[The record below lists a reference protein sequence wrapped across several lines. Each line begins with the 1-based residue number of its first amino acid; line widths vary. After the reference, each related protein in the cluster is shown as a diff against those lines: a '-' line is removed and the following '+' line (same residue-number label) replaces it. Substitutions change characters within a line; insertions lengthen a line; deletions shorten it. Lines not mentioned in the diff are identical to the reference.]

1 MSYKIKNWHQFQ
13 HFKDRKPPWIKLYRD
28 LLDDVHWHDLDPKA
42 AKNLVMIW
50 LIASEYD
57 GALPD
62 MKTLAF
68 RLRVLENEAKSIVS
82 KLSHWLIHDDIKPIS
97 DRYQN
102 DSLEIET
109 EKEKEREG
117 EAKRATRLPTN
128 WTPRLEDGTDEL
140 ELDKFRDHWKAA
152 PGQRGV
158 KLDWD
163 ATWRNW
169 LRRAAES
176 KPKQQSRETPLETG
190 LRIIKEMED
199 AEYQRSHASRDTLAL
214 SLQRQPSGQGD
225 IPSPSGSQLR
235 GLLSIDASITMPP
248 KDWFDLEE

>member
-1 MSYKIKNWHQFQ
+1 MSLSITIKTMLEAGCSAEQ
-13 HFKDRKPPWIKLYRD
+13 
-28 LLDDVHWHDLDPKA
+28 
-42 AKNLVMIW
+42 
-50 LIASEYD
+50 
-57 GALPD
+57 
-62 MKTLAF
+62 LAQV
-68 RLRVLENEAKSIVS
+68 VLAHEREA
-82 KLSHWLIHDDIKPIS
+82 D
-97 DRYQN
+97 
-102 DSLEIET
+102 ET
-109 EKEKEREG
+109 KKEKR
-117 EAKRATRLPTN
+117 AKRAAQKRVERERRLMSSNVAATSSDSVRHDATTCDISSPSSPPPNGFSPHPPSINIIPPLPIIPSSSPSPRLGRGSRLPDD
-128 WTPRLEDGTDEL
+128 WQPRVEDGTDEL
-140 ELDKFRDHWKAA
+140 ELAKFRDHWKAA

-235 GLLSIDASITMPP
+235 GLLGIDASITMPP

>member
-28 LLDDVHWHDLDPKA
+28 LLDDVHWHDLDPKV
-42 AKNLVMIW
+42 AKHLVMIW

-68 RLRVLENEAKSIVS
+68 RLRVLGNEAKSIVS
-82 KLSHWLIHDDIKPIS
+82 KLSHWLIQDDITTIS
-97 DRYQN
+97 SRYQN
-102 DSLEIET
+102 DSLEIERET
-109 EKEKEREG
+109 EKETEKETEREA
-117 EAKRATRLPTN
+117 EAKRATRLPTD
-128 WTPRLEDGTDEL
+128 WMPRPEDGTDEL
-140 ELDKFRDHWKAA
+140 ELAKFRDYWKAA

-169 LRRAAES
+169 LRTAGKSPTAKQSGSFITGHAKGLVKHEPEPPPMTEEEKAKRREQVDAILKGLWKAPEPLDRAAS
-176 KPKQQSRETPLETG
+176 
-190 LRIIKEMED
+190 
-199 AEYQRSHASRDTLAL
+199 
-214 SLQRQPSGQGD
+214 
-225 IPSPSGSQLR
+225 
-235 GLLSIDASITMPP
+235 
-248 KDWFDLEE
+248 

>member
-1 MSYKIKNWHQFQ
+1 MSLSITIKTMLEAGCSAEQ
-13 HFKDRKPPWIKLYRD
+13 
-28 LLDDVHWHDLDPKA
+28 
-42 AKNLVMIW
+42 
-50 LIASEYD
+50 
-57 GALPD
+57 
-62 MKTLAF
+62 LAQV
-68 RLRVLENEAKSIVS
+68 VLAHEREA
-82 KLSHWLIHDDIKPIS
+82 D
-97 DRYQN
+97 
-102 DSLEIET
+102 ET
-109 EKEKEREG
+109 KKEKR
-117 EAKRATRLPTN
+117 AKRAAQKRVERERRLMSSNVAATSSDSVRHDATTCDISSPSSPPLNGFSPNAPSRYIIPPLPIIPSSSPSPRLGRGSRLPDD
-128 WTPRLEDGTDEL
+128 WQPRVEDGTDEL
-140 ELDKFRDHWKAA
+140 ELAKFRDHWKAA

-199 AEYQRSHASRDTLAL
+199 AEYQRSRASRDTLAL
-214 SLQRQPSGQGD
+214 SLQRQPIGQGD

>member
-57 GALPD
+57 GELPD
-62 MKTLAF
+62 IKTLAF

-82 KLSHWLIHDDIKPIS
+82 KLSHWLVQTDISVIS
-97 DRYQN
+97 ERYQV

-109 EKEKEREG
+109 EKETEREVEG
-117 EAKRATRLPTN
+117 KRETKRATRLPDT
-128 WTPRLEDGTDEL
+128 WHPRTEDGLDNL
-140 ELDKFRDHWKAA
+140 ELAKFRDYWKAV
-152 PGQRGV
+152 PGQKGT

-169 LRRAAES
+169 LRTAGKSPTNA
-176 KPKQQSRETPLETG
+176 KPSVEVRTGPRNVFKPEPETPQLTEEEKARRREQVDAVLKG
-190 LRIIKEMED
+190 LWKPVEPVD
-199 AEYQRSHASRDTLAL
+199 QGRS
-214 SLQRQPSGQGD
+214 
-225 IPSPSGSQLR
+225 
-235 GLLSIDASITMPP
+235 
-248 KDWFDLEE
+248 

>member
-57 GALPD
+57 GELPD
-62 MKTLAF
+62 IKTLAF

-82 KLSHWLIHDDIKPIS
+82 KLSHWLIQTDISVIS
-97 DRYQN
+97 ERYQV

-109 EKEKEREG
+109 EKETEREVEG
-117 EAKRATRLPTN
+117 KRETKRATRLPDT
-128 WTPRLEDGTDEL
+128 WHPRAEDGLDNL
-140 ELDKFRDHWKAA
+140 ELAKFRDYWKAV
-152 PGQRGV
+152 PGQKGT

-169 LRRAAES
+169 LRTAGKSPTNA
-176 KPKQQSRETPLETG
+176 KPSVEVRTGPRNVFKPEPETPQLTEEEKARRREQVDAVLKG
-190 LRIIKEMED
+190 LWRP
-199 AEYQRSHASRDTLAL
+199 AS
-214 SLQRQPSGQGD
+214 
-225 IPSPSGSQLR
+225 SQ
-235 GLLSIDASITMPP
+235 
-248 KDWFDLEE
+248 E

>member
-1 MSYKIKNWHQFQ
+1 MSLSITIKTMLEAGCSAEQ
-13 HFKDRKPPWIKLYRD
+13 
-28 LLDDVHWHDLDPKA
+28 
-42 AKNLVMIW
+42 
-50 LIASEYD
+50 
-57 GALPD
+57 
-62 MKTLAF
+62 LAQV
-68 RLRVLENEAKSIVS
+68 VLAHEREA
-82 KLSHWLIHDDIKPIS
+82 D
-97 DRYQN
+97 
-102 DSLEIET
+102 ET
-109 EKEKEREG
+109 KKEKR
-117 EAKRATRLPTN
+117 AKRAAQKRVERERRLMSSNVAATSSDSVRHDATTCDISSPSSPPLNGFSPNAPSRYIIPPLPIIPSSSPSPRLGRGSRLPDD
-128 WTPRLEDGTDEL
+128 WQPRVEDGTDEL
-140 ELDKFRDHWKAA
+140 ELAKFRDHWKAA

>member
-57 GALPD
+57 GELPD

-82 KLSHWLIHDDIKPIS
+82 KLSHWLVQTDISVIS
-97 DRYQN
+97 ERYQV

-109 EKEKEREG
+109 EKETEREVEG
-117 EAKRATRLPTN
+117 KRETKRATRLPDT
-128 WTPRLEDGTDEL
+128 WHPRAEDGLDNL
-140 ELDKFRDHWKAA
+140 ELAKFRDYWRAV
-152 PGQRGV
+152 PGQKGT

-169 LRRAAES
+169 LRTAGKLPTNA
-176 KPKQQSRETPLETG
+176 KPSVEVRTGPRNVFKPEPETPQLTEEEKARRREQVDAVLKG
-190 LRIIKEMED
+190 LWRP
-199 AEYQRSHASRDTLAL
+199 T
-214 SLQRQPSGQGD
+214 SGQ
-225 IPSPSGSQLR
+225 
-235 GLLSIDASITMPP
+235 
-248 KDWFDLEE
+248 E

>member
-1 MSYKIKNWHQFQ
+1 MSLSITIKTMLEAGCSAEQ
-13 HFKDRKPPWIKLYRD
+13 
-28 LLDDVHWHDLDPKA
+28 
-42 AKNLVMIW
+42 
-50 LIASEYD
+50 
-57 GALPD
+57 
-62 MKTLAF
+62 LAQV
-68 RLRVLENEAKSIVS
+68 VLAHEREA
-82 KLSHWLIHDDIKPIS
+82 D
-97 DRYQN
+97 
-102 DSLEIET
+102 ET
-109 EKEKEREG
+109 KKEKR
-117 EAKRATRLPTN
+117 AKRAAQKRVERERRLMSSNVAATSSDSVRHDATTCDISSPSSPPLNGFSPNAPSRYIIPPLPIIPSSSPSPRLGRGSRLPDD
-128 WTPRLEDGTDEL
+128 WQPRVEDGTDEL
-140 ELDKFRDHWKAA
+140 ELAKFRDHWKAA

-214 SLQRQPSGQGD
+214 SLQRQPIGQGD

>member
-1 MSYKIKNWHQFQ
+1 M
-13 HFKDRKPPWIKLYRD
+13 KLT
-28 LLDDVHWHDLDPKA
+28 
-42 AKNLVMIW
+42 
-50 LIASEYD
+50 
-57 GALPD
+57 
-62 MKTLAF
+62 KTLEALRDRGVSVEAIIDVV
-68 RLRVLENEAKSIVS
+68 RLYEQELEELAA
-82 KLSHWLIHDDIKPIS
+82 IK
-97 DRYQN
+97 R
-102 DSLEIET
+102 
-109 EKEKEREG
+109 EKERNKKRKQRGLSLDVPRTVGDIQGHKGTEG
-117 EAKRATRLPTN
+117 DISSPSSPPLNGFSPNAPSRYIIPPLPIIPSSSPLPRLGRGSRLPDD
-128 WTPRLEDGTDEL
+128 WQPRVEDGTDEL
-140 ELDKFRDHWKAA
+140 ELAKFRDHWKAA

-199 AEYQRSHASRDTLAL
+199 AEYQRSHASRDTFAL
-214 SLQRQPSGQGD
+214 SLQRQPIGQGD

-235 GLLSIDASITMPP
+235 GLLGIDASITMPP

>member
-57 GALPD
+57 GELPD

-82 KLSHWLIHDDIKPIS
+82 KLSHWLVQTDISVIS
-97 DRYQN
+97 ERYQV

-109 EKEKEREG
+109 EKETEREVEG
-117 EAKRATRLPTN
+117 KRETKRATRLLDT
-128 WTPRLEDGTDEL
+128 WHPRAEDGLDNL
-140 ELDKFRDHWKAA
+140 ELAKFRDYWRAV
-152 PGQRGV
+152 PGQKGT

-169 LRRAAES
+169 LRTAGKLPTNA
-176 KPKQQSRETPLETG
+176 KPSVEVRTGPRNVFKPEPETPQLTEEEKARRREQVDAVLKG
-190 LRIIKEMED
+190 LWRP
-199 AEYQRSHASRDTLAL
+199 AR
-214 SLQRQPSGQGD
+214 GQ
-225 IPSPSGSQLR
+225 
-235 GLLSIDASITMPP
+235 
-248 KDWFDLEE
+248 E

>member
-50 LIASEYD
+50 LVASEYD
-57 GALPD
+57 GELPD
-62 MKTLAF
+62 IKTLAF

-82 KLSHWLIHDDIKPIS
+82 KLSHWLVQTDISVIS
-97 DRYQN
+97 ERYQV

-109 EKEKEREG
+109 EKETEREVEG
-117 EAKRATRLPTN
+117 KRETKRATRLPDT
-128 WTPRLEDGTDEL
+128 WHPRAEDGLDNL
-140 ELDKFRDHWKAA
+140 ELAKFRDYWRAV
-152 PGQRGV
+152 PGQKGV

-169 LRRAAES
+169 LRTAGKSPTNA
-176 KPKQQSRETPLETG
+176 KPSVEVRTGPRNVFKPEPETPQLTEEEKARRREQVDAVLKG
-190 LRIIKEMED
+190 LWKPVEPV
-199 AEYQRSHASRDTLAL
+199 S
-214 SLQRQPSGQGD
+214 QG
-225 IPSPSGSQLR
+225 R
-235 GLLSIDASITMPP
+235 G
-248 KDWFDLEE
+248 

>member
-1 MSYKIKNWHQFQ
+1 MSLSITIKTMLEAGCSAEQ
-13 HFKDRKPPWIKLYRD
+13 
-28 LLDDVHWHDLDPKA
+28 
-42 AKNLVMIW
+42 
-50 LIASEYD
+50 
-57 GALPD
+57 
-62 MKTLAF
+62 LAQV
-68 RLRVLENEAKSIVS
+68 VLAHEREA
-82 KLSHWLIHDDIKPIS
+82 D
-97 DRYQN
+97 
-102 DSLEIET
+102 ET
-109 EKEKEREG
+109 KKEKR
-117 EAKRATRLPTN
+117 AKRAAQKRVERERRLMSSNVAATSSDSVRHDATTCDISSPSSPPLNGFPPNAHSRNIIPPFPIIPSSSPSPRLGRGSRLPDD
-128 WTPRLEDGTDEL
+128 WQPRVEDGTDEL
-140 ELDKFRDHWKAA
+140 ELAKFRDHWKAA

-214 SLQRQPSGQGD
+214 SLQRQPIRQGD

-235 GLLSIDASITMPP
+235 GLLGIDASITMPP

>member
-1 MSYKIKNWHQFQ
+1 MSLSITIKTMLEAGCSAEQ
-13 HFKDRKPPWIKLYRD
+13 
-28 LLDDVHWHDLDPKA
+28 
-42 AKNLVMIW
+42 
-50 LIASEYD
+50 
-57 GALPD
+57 
-62 MKTLAF
+62 LAQV
-68 RLRVLENEAKSIVS
+68 VLAHEREA
-82 KLSHWLIHDDIKPIS
+82 D
-97 DRYQN
+97 
-102 DSLEIET
+102 ET
-109 EKEKEREG
+109 KKEKR
-117 EAKRATRLPTN
+117 AKRAAQKRVERERRLMSSNVAATSSDSVRHDATTCDISSPSSPPPNGFSPHPPSINIIPPLPIIPSSSPSPRLGRGSRLPDD
-128 WTPRLEDGTDEL
+128 WQPRVEDGTDEL
-140 ELDKFRDHWKAA
+140 ELAKFRDHWKAA

-199 AEYQRSHASRDTLAL
+199 AEYQRSHASRDTFAL
-214 SLQRQPSGQGD
+214 SLQRQPIGQGD

-235 GLLSIDASITMPP
+235 GLLGIDASITMPP

>member
-57 GALPD
+57 GELPD

-82 KLSHWLIHDDIKPIS
+82 KLSHWLVQTDISVIS
-97 DRYQN
+97 ERYQV

-109 EKEKEREG
+109 EKETEREVEG
-117 EAKRATRLPTN
+117 KRETKRATRLLDT
-128 WTPRLEDGTDEL
+128 WHPRAEDGLDNL
-140 ELDKFRDHWKAA
+140 ELAKFRDYWRAV
-152 PGQRGV
+152 PGQKGT

-169 LRRAAES
+169 LRTAGKLPTNA
-176 KPKQQSRETPLETG
+176 KPSVEVRTGPRNVFKPEPETPQLTEEEKARRREQVDAVLKG
-190 LRIIKEMED
+190 LWRP
-199 AEYQRSHASRDTLAL
+199 A
-214 SLQRQPSGQGD
+214 SGQ
-225 IPSPSGSQLR
+225 
-235 GLLSIDASITMPP
+235 
-248 KDWFDLEE
+248 E